1 MRVIIAGG
9 GTGGHVI
16 PALAIAQQ
24 LKKQF
29 DAEVLFIGTA
39 RGIETRL
46 VPQAGFPLELIQV
59 GALKNVSLMTRAK
72 TMFDLPRALWTAG
85 RIVSDFRPDVV
96 IGVGGYASGPAMLA
110 AIRRRIPTLAFEP
123 NVVPGFANRLVAR
136 LVSAAAVHFEETC
149 DYFRNAKVTGVPVR
163 EAFFK
168 IRARGTLAK
177 SDARTAKD
185 TPSANEMS
193 TSKDV
198 TEENKSAPTLLVFGG
213 SQGAHAIN
221 QAMIESLPGLRQRI
235 PAIHIVHQTGQ
246 RDYDTVL
253 AAYQKHGMAGETTA
267 ALSRP
272 GTTDDTP
279 LAPSDMTKTGEAAA
293 AASSSAATRSAMTG
307 EARAAPSAEVYK
319 FIDDMPAI
327 FARADLLVCR
337 SGASTVGEI
346 TAAGKPAIFVP
357 FPRAA
362 DDHQNVN
369 ARALERAGAAVVVEE
384 SNLEAAYLVDIIS
397 ALLNDPLRLRRMA
410 EAAKS
415 LAHPNAVEEIAEMVK
430 NLALASQG

>member
-29 DAEVLFIGTA
+29 AAEVLFIGTA

-46 VPQAGFPLELIQV
+46 VPQAGFRLELIQV

-72 TMFDLPRALWTAG
+72 TMFDLPRALWTSG
-85 RIVSDFRPDVV
+85 RIVSGFRPDVV
-96 IGVGGYASGPAMLA
+96 IGVGGYASGPAMIA

-123 NVVPGFANRLVAR
+123 NVVPGFANRIVAHF
-136 LVSAAAVHFEETC
+136 VSAAAVHFEETRE
-149 DYFRNAKVTGVPVR
+149 YFRNAKVTGVPVR
-163 EAFFK
+163 DAFFRIPAK
-168 IRARGTLAK
+168 EMAAK
-177 SDARTAKD
+177 SGLPTAD
-185 TPSANEMS
+185 SGDRN
-193 TSKDV
+193 V
-198 TEENKSAPTLLVFGG
+198 PTVLVFGG

-221 QAMIESLPGLRQRI
+221 QAMIESLPGLRAKI
-235 PAIHIVHQTGQ
+235 PTIHIIHQTGQ
-246 RDYDTVL
+246 RDYDSVL
-253 AAYQKHGMAGETTA
+253 AAYRRLGMARSSDATA
-267 ALSRP
+267 S
-272 GTTDDTP
+272 T
-279 LAPSDMTKTGEAAA
+279 
-293 AASSSAATRSAMTG
+293 SSISAWC
-307 EARAAPSAEVYK
+307 EVHK
-319 FIDDMPAI
+319 FIDDMPAT

-384 SNLEAAYLVDIIS
+384 SNLGAAYLVETIVT
-397 ALLNDPLRLRRMA
+397 LLNDPNRLHRMSG
-410 EAAKS
+410 AAKS
-415 LAHPNAVEEIAEMVK
+415 LAHPDAVQQIAEMIER
-430 NLALASQG
+430 LAEVN

>member
-46 VPQAGFPLELIQV
+46 VPQAGFQLELIQV

-72 TMFDLPRALWTAG
+72 TMFDLPRALWTSG

-96 IGVGGYASGPAMLA
+96 VGVGGYASGPAMIA

-123 NVVPGFANRLVAR
+123 NVVPGFANRMVAR
-136 LVSAAAVHFEETC
+136 FVSAAAVHFEATC
-149 DYFRNAKVTGVPVR
+149 EYFRNCKVTGVPVR
-163 EAFFK
+163 EAFFQIAPK
-168 IRARGTLAK
+168 
-177 SDARTAKD
+177 
-185 TPSANEMS
+185 
-193 TSKDV
+193 TSG
-198 TEENKSAPTLLVFGG
+198 SPTLLVFGG

-221 QAMIESLPGLRQRI
+221 QAMIESLPGLRAKIPDLRI
-235 PAIHIVHQTGQ
+235 IHQTGQ
-246 RDYDTVL
+246 RDYETVH
-253 AAYQKHGMAGETTA
+253 AAYQQAGI
-267 ALSRP
+267 S
-272 GTTDDTP
+272 
-279 LAPSDMTKTGEAAA
+279 GE
-293 AASSSAATRSAMTG
+293 
-307 EARAAPSAEVYK
+307 VHK
-319 FIDDMPAI
+319 FIDDMPAT

-346 TAAGKPAIFVP
+346 TAAAKPAIFVP

-369 ARALERAGAAVVVEE
+369 ARALESAGAAIVVEE
-384 SNLEAAYLVDIIS
+384 TKLEAAYLVETI
-397 ALLNDPLRLRRMA
+397 ATLLNDPARLRAMS
-410 EAAKS
+410 AAARS
-415 LAHPNAVEEIAEMVK
+415 LAHPKAVEEIAEMVK
-430 NLALASQG
+430 RLAEPS